1 MASCMVSILFL
12 FPLIATMSAEE
23 PPGCK
28 IRITNR
34 GLEMLK
40 YETQKFVVE
49 ELSNITM
56 PEMKGKEGHFQYTI
70 KEVKINELNLT
81 YADLAFQPG
90 LGLLFKVQN
99 SSIALSFQRHILYWL
114 FYDTGAINASAE
126 GVNIHTVLHT
136 TRDELGRLK
145 ISNITCDAS
154 IAKMKM
160 KFTGTLGR
168 VYDFLATFLTTGM
181 LFHTENIIVFFK
193 IWTHPVRTEVDNYV
207 GIDYSLLSD
216 PLVTS
221 RSLDMDFRGM
231 FFELGNESNTL
242 VNSAINPIVRE
253 YDRMV
258 YLALSEYFFD
268 SGLYSYYKAGIFQMN
283 ITNEHMPKDLE
294 MLLRTTYFGIIMMIN
309 PALVEYPISLQLELN
324 SAPKTTVKTSGVT
337 VAITAIVTVMVLPPG
352 KAPVQLS
359 SMTMEAKFNAKVSM
373 KGKRLAVH
381 ADLRRFKIYSN
392 QSALESL
399 ALIPLQVPLKTML
412 QISIVPIIN
421 NWTKRGVA
429 IPLADGMDFIEEV
442 VEYHNGYLII
452 GANLH
457 FSKGLREMIERKIQA
472 DAENA
477 I

>member
-1 MASCMVSILFL
+1 MASCTVSILFL
-12 FPLIATMSAEE
+12 LIVAMSATE

-56 PEMKGKEGHFQYTI
+56 PEMKGNEGRFEYTI
-70 KEVKINELNLT
+70 NEVKINELNLT

-90 LGLLFKVQN
+90 LGLLFEVQN
-99 SSIALSFQRHILYWL
+99 SSIALSFQRRILYWF

-126 GVNIHTVLHT
+126 GVNIHTVLHMT
-136 TRDELGRLK
+136 KDELGRLK

-154 IAKMKM
+154 IGKMKM

-181 LFHTENIIVFFK
+181 RFLLNQQICPAMNHAGLVLINSLLETI
-193 IWTHPVRTEVDNYV
+193 PVRTEVDKYV

-216 PLVTS
+216 PVVTS

-231 FFELGNESNTL
+231 FFELENENNTL
-242 VNSAINPIVRE
+242 VNYAVNPIVRE

-258 YLALSEYFFD
+258 YLGLSEYFFD

-283 ITNEHMPKDLE
+283 IANERVSMRPE
-294 MLLRTTYFGIIMMIN
+294 SAVMCCN
-309 PALVEYPISLQLELN
+309 PILSPYPISLRLELN
-324 SAPKTTVKTSGVT
+324 SAPKTTIKTSGAT
-337 VAITAIVTVMVLPPG
+337 VAVTAIATVMVLPPG
-352 KAPVQLS
+352 TAPVQLS
-359 SMTMEAKFNAKVSM
+359 SMTMGGEGGAQQLNIRKAFLMFGILSVYQN
-373 KGKRLAVH
+373 
-381 ADLRRFKIYSN
+381 
-392 QSALESL
+392 
-399 ALIPLQVPLKTML
+399 PLTML

-421 NWTKRGVA
+421 NWTKRGVS
-429 IPLADGMDFIEEV
+429 IPLADGLDFIEEV

-472 DAENA
+472 DPENA

>member
-1 MASCMVSILFL
+1 MASCTVSILFL
-12 FPLIATMSAEE
+12 FPLIAAMSAEE

-90 LGLLFKVQN
+90 LGLLFAVQN
-99 SSIALSFQRHILYWL
+99 SSIALSFQRHILYWF
-114 FYDTGAINASAE
+114 FYDSGTINASAE
-126 GVNIHTVLHT
+126 GVNILTVLHM

-181 LFHTENIIVFFK
+181 RFLLNQQTI
-193 IWTHPVRTEVDNYV
+193 PVRTEVDKYV

-216 PLVTS
+216 PVVTS

-242 VNSAINPIVRE
+242 VNYAINPIVRE

-268 SGLYSYYKAGIFQMN
+268 SGLYSYYKAGILQIN
-283 ITNEHMPKDLE
+283 IANEHMPKDLE
-294 MLLRTTYFGIIMMIN
+294 MLLRTTYFGTIMMI
-309 PALVEYPISLQLELN
+309 
-324 SAPKTTVKTSGVT
+324 TTIKTSGAT

-359 SMTMEAKFNAKVSM
+359 SMTM
-373 KGKRLAVH
+373 
-381 ADLRRFKIYSN
+381 
-392 QSALESL
+392 
-399 ALIPLQVPLKTML
+399 LIPLQGPLKTML

-421 NWTKRGVA
+421 TFIRNTISDWTKRGVA
-429 IPLADGMDFIEEV
+429 IPLADGMDFIAEV

-457 FSKGLREMIERKIQA
+457 FSKGLREVIERKIQA

>member
-12 FPLIATMSAEE
+12 FPLIAAMSAEE

-154 IAKMKM
+154 IAKMKI
-160 KFTGTLGR
+160 KFTGTLGCFLVQGPRICHGFLYVKESQTKMQR
-168 VYDFLATFLTTGM
+168 VR
-181 LFHTENIIVFFK
+181 I
-193 IWTHPVRTEVDNYV
+193 EVDNYV

-216 PLVTS
+216 PVVTS

-283 ITNEHMPKDLE
+283 IANEHMPKDLE

-381 ADLRRFKIYSN
+381 
-392 QSALESL
+392 
-399 ALIPLQVPLKTML
+399 LIPLQVPLKTML

-457 FSKGLREMIERKIQA
+457 FRKGLREMIERKIQA